1 MCIRDREVIILVAA
15 TNKVFLPVEV
25 SEVKKKKLE
34 MLEYFHSAHKDIVDE
49 IEEKQVLT
57 DELKDKI
64 VAAAKE
70 FIER

>member
-1 MCIRDREVIILVAA
+1 MIYALSLYKKFQEKGKKMIIYN
-15 TNKVFLPVEV
+15 TT
-25 SEVKKKKLE
+25 
-34 MLEYFHSAHKDIVDE
+34 FHIHKDIVDE

>member
-1 MCIRDREVIILVAA
+1 MIIYN
-15 TNKVFLPVEV
+15 TT
-25 SEVKKKKLE
+25 
-34 MLEYFHSAHKDIVDE
+34 FHIHKDIVDE

>member
-1 MCIRDREVIILVAA
+1 
-15 TNKVFLPVEV
+15 
-25 SEVKKKKLE
+25 

-64 VAAAKE
+64 VTAAKE

>member
-1 MCIRDREVIILVAA
+1 MAEEVIILVAA

-34 MLEYFHSAHKDIVDE
+34 MLEYFHSAQKDIVDE